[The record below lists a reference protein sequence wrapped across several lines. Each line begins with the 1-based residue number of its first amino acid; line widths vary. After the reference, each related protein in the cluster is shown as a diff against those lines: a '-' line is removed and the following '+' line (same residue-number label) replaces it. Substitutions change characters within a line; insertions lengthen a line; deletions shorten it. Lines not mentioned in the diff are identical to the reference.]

1 MNKKILFLISIS
13 FLIITLSGCTK
24 KQISFDH
31 SNGLGYGFS
40 TEDPSDLVVD
50 TNNLEN
56 NLEKNMNQEILKK
69 YSKAEFQTSLGN
81 FTIEFYNEKMPIT
94 VANFLNLADSGFYDG
109 IKFHRVIKGFMI
121 QAGDPLSKDNSM
133 KDIWGM
139 GGPGYKIQDEFT
151 EGLSNVSGTISMAN
165 SGPNTGGSQF
175 FINLADNIYLD
186 FDKEPLSSKHPVFG
200 RVVSGMDVVDK
211 ISKVK
216 TELNDRP
223 ETPVVINKISLK

>member
-1 MNKKILFLISIS
+1 
-13 FLIITLSGCTK
+13 
-24 KQISFDH
+24 
-31 SNGLGYGFS
+31 
-40 TEDPSDLVVD
+40 
-50 TNNLEN
+50 
-56 NLEKNMNQEILKK
+56 MNQEILKK